1 MPTERELTQSDGQ
14 LEARLRRRAHDR
26 LAPMESGTLKEVV
39 REVVSC
45 SVADLVG
52 VIEGLIERVLST
64 GDFATIIKGTVSS
77 VLQRDIDEMLASSA
91 QTFHFRKW
99 EEVEGQV
106 RDIRE
111 VLEASQ
117 KSWEEV
123 AGRTATA
130 KPSGDTTERLSAELG
145 SVRERLEWA
154 LQEFISPQSAEVR
167 GCLDGLE
174 GRVEEVREE
183 LQWYA
188 SKQADAVRGEI
199 APLSQDL
206 KGLKRAVEVLNKQF
220 AKLSSHQA
228 HENAAQ
234 AKTSRRRQGPD
245 SHQSSQYT
253 DCGSPHRIAAHESQR
268 ADSPPLTSG
277 AEHDSHLTDVWA
289 GSPKS
294 VPAEILPAM
303 EYRAARA
310 KQRSST
316 SVYSHRG
323 DADAAQDAGGGASQR
338 VAGREREVSSE
349 LKREVLSLGARLDE
363 NEARAESLREELQRT
378 FLQKVGLLE
387 ERTARLETRIE
398 DLATMETRTSSSG
411 VKHSLRKLGSRHN
424 GTRSNT
430 DSTNS
435 LEFSR
440 ITAQFG
446 EQLEAAEGRR
456 RRKHSDVSTGVSSS
470 VAADKDWRKATTPG
484 GVAASSSGGVVAG
497 ISEEAVALLGR
508 DSVDCITGQG
518 SNTAHGNSTDSLGT
532 AVGAPAPAGGGVA
545 WNPLQPSHWW
555 LGPAEVADGYLR
567 NSPKSAL
574 SGTITSCGSGVP
586 PEAPKQRLPPMQRP
600 QDTQTPKS
608 RHHTETEVQDHYHGR
623 LADLPVSTWPAKH

>member
-1 MPTERELTQSDGQ
+1 MPTDRELAQSDGQ

-39 REVVSC
+39 REVVTC

-64 GDFATIIKGTVSS
+64 GNFATIIQGTVSS
-77 VLQRDIDEMLASSA
+77 VLQRDIDEMLAGSA
-91 QTFHFRKW
+91 QTFHFRRW

-123 AGRTATA
+123 AGRTATPKA
-130 KPSGDTTERLSAELG
+130 SGDTTERLSAEVG

-154 LQEFISPQSAEVR
+154 LQEFMSPQSAEVR

-199 APLSQDL
+199 APLLQDL

-245 SHQSSQYT
+245 SYHSGQQT
-253 DCGSPHRIAAHESQR
+253 DSPHRIAAHESQR

-277 AEHDSHLTDVWA
+277 AEHDSHLTDVWP

-294 VPAEILPAM
+294 MPAEILPAM
-303 EYRAARA
+303 ECRAARA
-310 KQRSST
+310 IHRSST
-316 SVYSHRG
+316 TVYSHRG
-323 DADAAQDAGGGASQR
+323 DSDAAQDAGGGASQR
-338 VAGREREVSSE
+338 VAAREREVSSE

-363 NEARAESLREELQRT
+363 NEARAESLREELHRT
-378 FLQKVGLLE
+378 FLQKVTLLE

-398 DLATMETRTSSSG
+398 ELATMETRTPSSG

-470 VAADKDWRKATTPG
+470 VAADKDLRKATTPG
-484 GVAASSSGGVVAG
+484 GVVASSSGGVVAG
-497 ISEEAVALLGR
+497 ISEEAVALLGG

-555 LGPAEVADGYLR
+555 LGPAESADGYLG

-574 SGTITSCGSGVP
+574 SGTITSGGSGVL

-600 QDTQTPKS
+600 PDTQTPWS
-608 RHHTETEVQDHYHGR
+608 RHHAETEVQDHYHGR